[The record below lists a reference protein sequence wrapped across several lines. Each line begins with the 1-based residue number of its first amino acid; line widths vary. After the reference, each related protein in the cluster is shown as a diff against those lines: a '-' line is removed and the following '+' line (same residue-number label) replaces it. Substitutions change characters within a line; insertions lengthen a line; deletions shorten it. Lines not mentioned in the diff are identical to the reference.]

1 MFQIHLSLNMLC
13 ILFRPMV
20 KYVGNIHGD
29 EAVTREVLLGLAQEI
44 KNDNIAGNIFNNI
57 GLSQY
62 LVLNYGTDER
72 ITKLLNRTEVKL

>member
-72 ITKLLNRTEVKL
+72 ITKLLNKTEVKL

>member
-1 MFQIHLSLNMLC
+1 MLC

-72 ITKLLNRTEVKL
+72 ITKLLNKTEVKL

>member
-1 MFQIHLSLNMLC
+1 
-13 ILFRPMV
+13 MV

-72 ITKLLNRTEVKL
+72 ITKLLNKTEVKI

>member
-72 ITKLLNRTEVKL
+72 ITKLLNKTEVKI

>member
-1 MFQIHLSLNMLC
+1 
-13 ILFRPMV
+13 MV

-72 ITKLLNRTEVKL
+72 ITKLLNKTEVKLKSLDLIC

>member
-1 MFQIHLSLNMLC
+1 MFQITLSLNMLC

-72 ITKLLNRTEVKL
+72 ITKLLNKTEVKL

>member
-1 MFQIHLSLNMLC
+1 
-13 ILFRPMV
+13 MV

-72 ITKLLNRTEVKL
+72 ITKLLNKTEVKF